1 MDVVVNLVG
10 LFLVGIDFIDVISNV
25 MFNKVKKL
33 NWLYVIL
40 DRLDWVI
47 EDWVRDIKLYMC
59 ILVLFL

>member
-40 DRLDWVI
+40 DRLDWRLSEGYKIVYVYI
-47 EDWVRDIKLYMC
+47 SFVFI
-59 ILVLFL
+59 I

>member
-1 MDVVVNLVG
+1 MDVVVNFVG

-40 DRLDWVI
+40 DSLDWVI

>member
-1 MDVVVNLVG
+1 MDVVVNFVG